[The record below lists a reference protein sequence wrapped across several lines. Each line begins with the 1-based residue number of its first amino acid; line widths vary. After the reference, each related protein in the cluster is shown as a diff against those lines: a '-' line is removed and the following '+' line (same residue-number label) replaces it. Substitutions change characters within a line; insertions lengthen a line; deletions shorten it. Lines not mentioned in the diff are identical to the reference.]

1 MAQVELLHAI
11 ERHVVE
17 AFGPTIQDLNT
28 FLIDRGVLPKLRRSY
43 SASAADKKQSI
54 EAERL
59 ATLPTYLLCCKNSSR
74 RSRPMGAR
82 VPSACQWSAA
92 MATQPQACI
101 VREVCLATWP
111 CRWSRS

>member
-54 EAERL
+54 EAE
-59 ATLPTYLLCCKNSSR
+59 KSWR
-74 RSRPMGAR
+74 RCRPI
-82 VPSACQWSAA
+82 CSAA
-92 MATQPQACI
+92 KARRGAAG
-101 VREVCLATWP
+101 RWARG
-111 CRWSRS
+111 CRWPANG